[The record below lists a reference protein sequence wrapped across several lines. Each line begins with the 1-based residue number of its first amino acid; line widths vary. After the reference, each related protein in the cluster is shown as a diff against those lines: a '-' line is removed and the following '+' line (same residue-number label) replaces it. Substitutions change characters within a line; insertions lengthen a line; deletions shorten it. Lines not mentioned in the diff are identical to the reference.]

1 METKGVNSRTRRHS
15 PFVTIHHYSPPSVHS
30 IELPPQSAWRQ
41 RKLFPMMHNFRQ
53 IKTLSN
59 SSSPRPVSSPPLLPV
74 FLRPSRRQCT
84 QRCMIA
90 GLMPGHPVNNSFF
103 IKYSTKESK

>member
-59 SSSPRPVSSPPLLPV
+59 SASPRPVPPPSPPCLPSALPPPMHAAMHDRW
-74 FLRPSRRQCT
+74 FN
-84 QRCMIA
+84 A
-90 GLMPGHPVNNSFF
+90 GAPGQQ
-103 IKYSTKESK
+103 